1 MSPPNRQPAI
11 QVDVDMS
18 PPPRTPVPTGANTHI
33 IDLDA
38 SPPRRPYSSHTGD
51 LPDVHVIDPFLSPPP
66 RARSS
71 QSIRLEVSPPS
82 RHSNLPTTL
91 VQDTNIDLDTSPP
104 RRTPLRLPGAA
115 ILQPRSILGN
125 ATQSLLQMMQLRRR
139 ISSIAAMHWR
149 IHRTHWVMIL
159 ARG

>member
-104 RRTPLRLPGAA
+104 RRTPLRLPGALRERISWHCGCA
-115 ILQPRSILGN
+115 SAHLSHSLGDDPH
-125 ATQSLLQMMQLRRR
+125 RR
-139 ISSIAAMHWR
+139 IDTYTAKH
-149 IHRTHWVMIL
+149 V
-159 ARG
+159 